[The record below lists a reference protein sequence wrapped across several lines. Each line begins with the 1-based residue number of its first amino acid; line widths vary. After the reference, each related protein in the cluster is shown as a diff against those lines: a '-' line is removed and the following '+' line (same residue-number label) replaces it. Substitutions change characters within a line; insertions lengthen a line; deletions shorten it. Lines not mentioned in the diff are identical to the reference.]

1 MRSATLLSVA
11 LLLCAGCSDYDVFG
25 PGGRHFEGFYDYRG
39 DVDDHFTDRVDGDI
53 VVSRQYGDR
62 AEVVIDWTYYEGGD
76 PLFRIQ
82 TDRAA
87 IADLD
92 RYGNISFDFEG
103 DLFLYGRTTW
113 FRLSHDGRL
122 DGRTIF
128 GEWSLR
134 TDLPSTDF
142 GSFSARR

>member
-1 MRSATLLSVA
+1 MRSVTLLLVA
-11 LLLCAGCSDYDVFG
+11 LLLSAGCSDYDVFG
-25 PGGRHFEGFYDYRG
+25 PGGRDFEGFYDYTG
-39 DVDDHFTDRVDGDI
+39 DVDEHFADEVNGEI
-53 VVSRQYGDR
+53 IVSRQYGDR
-62 AEVVIDWTYYEGGD
+62 AEVVIDWTYYESGA
-76 PLFRIQ
+76 PLFRIR

-103 DLFLYGRTTW
+103 ELFLYGRTTW

-122 DGRTIF
+122 DGRTIY
-128 GEWSLR
+128 GDWRLR
-134 TDLPSTDF
+134 TDLPSTDI